1 MYYGTG
7 SRNTACRKSG
17 LATQIVDYLGEYL
30 GPLLEKGEAALIK
43 GGEKALE
50 GAAIKTVQTIWQKLG
65 GLITGRKEAKNA
77 AEKLVSQPND
87 KAAKEQFTKELVTIL
102 EFANNLLPE
111 LKEIMQHA
119 GDGSHNTV
127 HAVDSAVAIG
137 SGSTAANNKSTVITG
152 NLNGNLTV
160 NN

>member
-1 MYYGTG
+1 MEPEVLTQ
-7 SRNTACRKSG
+7 
-17 LATQIVDYLGEYL
+17 LADNHELANHLVDQLGDYL

-50 GAAIKTVQTIWQKLG
+50 GAATKTVQAIWQKLG

-77 AEKLVSQPND
+77 AEKLASQPND

-102 EFANNLLPE
+102 AFANNLVPE
-111 LKEIMQHA
+111 LKEILKQA
-119 GDGSHNTV
+119 GDGSRNTV

-137 SGSTAANNKSTVITG
+137 AGSIAANNNSTVISG
-152 NLNGNLTV
+152 NLNGDLNK
-160 NN
+160 